1 MNWFLMALKK
11 YAQFTGRSQRSE
23 FWFFMLFFTILLI
36 VLSIFDNMVFG
47 GADGTPG
54 TPILTLLACAGLLVP
69 SIAVAIRRLHDTERS
84 GWWYLIQL
92 VPIVGPI
99 MLIVFC
105 AQDSKAGA
113 NAYGPNPKGV
123 A

>member
-1 MNWFLMALKK
+1 MALKK

-23 FWFFMLFFTILLI
+23 FWFFMLFFMILLI
-36 VLSIFDNMVFG
+36 VLSIVDKMAFG
-47 GADGTPG
+47 GEDGAPG
-54 TPILTLLACAGLLVP
+54 MPILTLLACAALLVP
-69 SIAVAIRRLHDTERS
+69 SIAVAIRRLHDTGRS

-92 VPIVGPI
+92 VPVVGPI
-99 MLIVFC
+99 ILIVFC

>member
-1 MNWFLMALKK
+1 MALKK
-11 YAQFTGRSQRSE
+11 YAQFSGRSQRSE
-23 FWFFMLFFTILLI
+23 FWFFMLFLVIILI
-36 VLSIFDNMVFG
+36 VLTFVDKMVFG
-47 GADGTPG
+47 GADGEPG
-54 TPILTLLACAGLLVP
+54 MPILTLVACLALLVP
-69 SIAVAIRRLHDTERS
+69 SISVAVRRLHDTERS
-84 GWWYLIQL
+84 GWWYFIQL